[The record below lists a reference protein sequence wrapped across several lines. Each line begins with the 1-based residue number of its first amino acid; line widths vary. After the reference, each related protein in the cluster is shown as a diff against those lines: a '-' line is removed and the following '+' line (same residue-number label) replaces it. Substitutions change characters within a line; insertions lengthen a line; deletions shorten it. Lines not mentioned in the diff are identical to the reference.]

1 MRHPS
6 RRPCGTLLVALALLL
21 VASRPLSSQQ
31 PRTEGAAGGAAP
43 ASATAGAAVDL
54 QGLWDFT
61 MRVGTRTST
70 GFAALAPLGSAWA
83 GSLTIYATN
92 TLAIPTLTVHGD
104 SVRMVVASR
113 EGDVIFR
120 GRLAAEG
127 QAMEGIVDYHG
138 GARYPMTLTRRPHP
152 ATRR

>member
-6 RRPCGTLLVALALLL
+6 RRPCGPLLVALALLL

-31 PRTEGAAGGAAP
+31 PRTEGAGGAAP
-43 ASATAGAAVDL
+43 AVADARAGVDL

-61 MRVGTRTST
+61 MRVGARTST
-70 GFAALAPLGSAWA
+70 GFAALGPLESAWA

-92 TLAIPTLTVHGD
+92 TLAIRALTVHGD
-104 SVRMVVASR
+104 TVRMVVASR
-113 EGDVIFR
+113 EGDVVFH
-120 GRLAAEG
+120 GRLADDG

-138 GARYPMTLTRRPHP
+138 GARHPMTLTRRPRP
-152 ATRR
+152 APRR

>member
-6 RRPCGTLLVALALLL
+6 RRPCGTLLVVLALLL

-43 ASATAGAAVDL
+43 AVADASAAVDL

-61 MRVGTRTST
+61 MHVGARTST
-70 GFAALAPLGSAWA
+70 GFAALGPLGSEWA
-83 GSLTIYATN
+83 GSLTPYATN
-92 TLAIPTLTVHGD
+92 TLAIRALTVHGD
-104 SVRMVVASR
+104 SVRMAVASR
-113 EGDVIFR
+113 EGDVVFH
-120 GRLAAEG
+120 GRLVDGG

-138 GARYPMTLTRRPHP
+138 GARYPMTFTRRPRP
-152 ATRR
+152 AAPR

>member
-31 PRTEGAAGGAAP
+31 PPTESAAGGAAP

-61 MRVGTRTST
+61 MRVGARTST
-70 GFAALAPLGSAWA
+70 GFAAIGPLESAWA

-92 TLAIPTLTVHGD
+92 TLAIRALAVDGD

-113 EGDVIFR
+113 EGDVVFH
-120 GRLAAEG
+120 GRLTDGG

-138 GARYPMTLTRRPHP
+138 GARYPMTLTRRPRAAP
-152 ATRR
+152 RR

>member
-31 PRTEGAAGGAAP
+31 PRTEGAAVADAR
-43 ASATAGAAVDL
+43 AAVDL

-61 MRVGTRTST
+61 MRVGARTST
-70 GFAALAPLGSAWA
+70 GFAALGPLGSGWA
-83 GSLTIYATN
+83 GSLTLYSTN
-92 TLAIPTLTVHGD
+92 TLAIRALTVHGD
-104 SVRMVVASR
+104 SVRMAVASR
-113 EGDVIFR
+113 EGDVVFH
-120 GRLAAEG
+120 GRLADGG

-138 GARYPMTLTRRPHP
+138 GARYPMTLTRRPRP
-152 ATRR
+152 APQR

>member
-31 PRTEGAAGGAAP
+31 PRTEGAA
-43 ASATAGAAVDL
+43 VDL

-61 MRVGTRTST
+61 MRVGARTSS
-70 GFAALAPLGSAWA
+70 GFAALGPLGSEWA
-83 GSLTIYATN
+83 GSLTLYSTN
-92 TLAIPTLTVHGD
+92 TLAIRALTVHGD
-104 SVRMVVASR
+104 SVRMTVASR

-120 GRLAAEG
+120 GRLVDEAR
-127 QAMEGIVDYHG
+127 AMEGIVDYHG
-138 GARYPMTLTRRPHP
+138 GARYPMTLTRRPRP
-152 ATRR
+152 TTPR